1 MIIKKEFILNEDDIK
16 YAIRDYLAYDVDD
29 TDKLSVDLKVE
40 QTPGVVNFVVSAV
53 CTEKTEDD

>member
-40 QTPGVVNFVVSAV
+40 QTPGVVSFVVSAV

>member
-40 QTPGVVNFVVSAV
+40 QTPGVVNYVVSAV

>member
-16 YAIRDYLAYDVDD
+16 YAIRDYLAYDVED
-29 TDKLSVDLKVE
+29 TDKLSIDLKVE
-40 QTPGVVNFVVSAV
+40 QTPGVVGFVVSAV

>member
-40 QTPGVVNFVVSAV
+40 QTPGVVSFIVSAV

>member
-16 YAIRDYLAYDVDD
+16 YAIRDYLAHDVDD

>member
-40 QTPGVVNFVVSAV
+40 QTQGVVGFVVSAV
-53 CTEKTEDD
+53 CTEKTEDA

>member
-16 YAIRDYLAYDVDD
+16 YAIRDYLAYDVED

-40 QTPGVVNFVVSAV
+40 QTSGVVGFVVSAV
-53 CTEKTEDD
+53 CTEKTADA